1 MADLQPLE
9 PLDRLPGRQNRL
21 ADGSGDWALH
31 SKTTVEHQIAEVLRE
46 KIIVGS
52 IARGQ
57 KLKQAEI
64 ARMLGVSI
72 TPVREALRLLEAQG
86 YVASQA
92 HRGAVVSPFII
103 EGAEELYQL
112 RQSLETRLTREAA
125 ERMTPADLDVLKAIN
140 HDLLAAVKTHTRS
153 SLQEKNFRFHFRFYE
168 HANQPQTI
176 DFVRVLWAKYPL
188 DMMSKMPGRPMR
200 VFEEHAA
207 LLEALERNEPDAAVA
222 AMERH
227 IKSGWDEFLVNYQ
240 ALESTG
246 AKEPSS

>member
-1 MADLQPLE
+1 MADFQ
-9 PLDRLPGRQNRL
+9 PLDRLPGRQGEQRRL
-21 ADGSGDWALH
+21 GDDSGDWTLH

-86 YVASQA
+86 YVSATA
-92 HRGAVVSPFII
+92 HRGAVVAPFVI

-112 RQSLETRLTREAA
+112 RQVLETRLTLEAA
-125 ERMTPADLDVLKAIN
+125 KRMTPADLDALKALN
-140 HDLLAAVKTHTRS
+140 HDLLAAVKSHTRS

-168 HANQPQTI
+168 LANQPQTI
-176 DFVRVLWAKYPL
+176 GFVRVLWAKYPL
-188 DMMSKMPGRPMR
+188 DLLSKMPGRPMR

-207 LLEALERNEPDAAVA
+207 LLEALERGDPAGAVA
-222 AMERH
+222 AMEHH
-227 IKSGWDEFLVNYQ
+227 IKVGWDEFRANYQ
-240 ALESTG
+240 ASEAARG
-246 AKEPSS
+246 ERA

>member
-1 MADLQPLE
+1 MADFQ
-9 PLDRLPGRQNRL
+9 PLDRLPGRQGEQRRL
-21 ADGSGDWALH
+21 GDDSGDWTLH

-86 YVASQA
+86 YVAATA
-92 HRGAVVSPFII
+92 HRGAVVAPFVI

-112 RQSLETRLTREAA
+112 RQDA
-125 ERMTPADLDVLKAIN
+125 LKALN
-140 HDLLAAVKTHTRS
+140 HDLLAAVRSRTRS

-168 HANQPQTI
+168 LANQPQTI
-176 DFVRVLWAKYPL
+176 GFVRVLWAKYPL
-188 DMMSKMPGRPMR
+188 DLLSKMPGRPMR

-207 LLEALERNEPDAAVA
+207 LLEALERGDPAGAVA
-222 AMERH
+222 AMEHH
-227 IKSGWDEFLVNYQ
+227 IKVGWDEFRANYQ
-240 ALESTG
+240 ASEAARG
-246 AKEPSS
+246 ERA

>member
-1 MADLQPLE
+1 MANLQPLD
-9 PLDRLPGRQNRL
+9 PLPRQESKKSRL
-21 ADGSGDWALH
+21 ADDSGDWVLR

-86 YVASQA
+86 YVAVTA
-92 HRGAVVSPFII
+92 HRGAVVAPFII
-103 EGAEELYQL
+103 EGAVELYQL
-112 RQSLETRLTREAA
+112 RQVLETRLTLEAA
-125 ERMTPADLDVLKAIN
+125 KRMTPADLDVLKVLN
-140 HDLLAAVKTHTRS
+140 HDLLAAVKTQTRS
-153 SLQEKNFRFHFRFYE
+153 LLQEKNFRFHFRFYE
-168 HANQPQTI
+168 LANQPQTI

-188 DMMSKMPGRPMR
+188 DMLSKMPGRPMR

-207 LLEALERNEPDAAVA
+207 LLEALERNDPAGAVA
-222 AMERH
+222 AMEHH
-227 IKSGWDEFLVNYQ
+227 IRIGWDEFCSNYQ
-240 ALESTG
+240 LPRSA
-246 AKEPSS
+246 

>member
-1 MADLQPLE
+1 VTDSQPLE
-9 PLDRLPGRQNRL
+9 RLPRRTGKKARL
-21 ADGSGDWALH
+21 AEESGDWALR

-46 KIIVGS
+46 KIIVGV

-57 KLKQAEI
+57 KLKQVEV

-86 YVASQA
+86 YVVVQA
-92 HRGAVVSPFII
+92 HRGAVVTPFVT

-112 RQSLETRLTREAA
+112 RQMLETRLTREAVR
-125 ERMTPADLDVLKAIN
+125 RMTEADLHALKALN
-140 HDLLAAVKTHTRS
+140 HDLLAAVKTHTRA

-168 HANQPQTI
+168 LANQPQTI

-188 DMMSKMPGRPMR
+188 DMLSKMPGRPMR

-207 LLEALERNEPDAAVA
+207 LIEALERRDAEGAA
-222 AMERH
+222 RAMEAH
-227 IKSGWDEFLVNYQ
+227 IKTGWDEFCANYGTPPK
-240 ALESTG
+240 A
-246 AKEPSS
+246 